1 MVKAKVTM
9 KSMNIAEEVKNSV
22 FTLNYVSENGM
33 HRFNCTAPRCSLV
46 KMLMEITGVSE
57 RKAWSIVGVKER
69 RKSPSKAI
77 RRTAMTIGEFTLD
90 EILNL
95 GLNVDS
101 FYMHGNRQW
110 GKVIGEIYRENPT
123 LRYAFEEFHKQYQI
137 VEEMSHHVTYMT
149 KNDMYAPLLELN
161 DLMDSLASNIVK
173 SNVLETHKGEKV
185 IETNGRRLGLREIY
199 TRLMGCKKTF
209 VKHVA

>member
-1 MVKAKVTM
+1 M
-9 KSMNIAEEVKNSV
+9 KSMNIAEDVKNSV
-22 FTLNYVSENGM
+22 FTLNYVTEDGKHNL
-33 HRFNCTAPRCSLV
+33 NCTAPRCSLV
-46 KMLMEITGVSE
+46 KMLMQIAGVSE

-77 RRTAMTIGEFTLD
+77 RRTAMTIGEFALD

-137 VEEMSHHVTYMT
+137 VEEMSQHVTYMT

-161 DLMDSLASNIVK
+161 DLMDSLASNITK

-199 TRLMGCKKTF
+199 TRLMDCKKTF